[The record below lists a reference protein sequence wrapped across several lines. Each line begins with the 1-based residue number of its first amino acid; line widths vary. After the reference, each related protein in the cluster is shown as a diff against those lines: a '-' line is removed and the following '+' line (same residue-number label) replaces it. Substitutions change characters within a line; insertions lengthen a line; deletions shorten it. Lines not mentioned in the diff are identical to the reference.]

1 MRYKCN
7 MCGKKFDHKN
17 DWRRH
22 KARKRPCQK
31 VTPKRLLKNAPKFP
45 CPNCDKKYTRKFNL
59 YRHLRTVHGI
69 SDLYSEMEQKLEQ
82 NPRSLLSS
90 PESDEEHDEYD
101 TEFSDDIHGSSQT
114 RGHTS
119 EMGAMS
125 SQKRRLFCSFCKKS
139 ITRKNFSRHK
149 RVCKMRLE
157 HLREESLNAVLE
169 AKDKMLSQKEEEILK
184 LKNEKDKQLIAL
196 KQEKEE
202 IEKQYLE
209 FMKEMARKSTN
220 KIVYNNNRNVN
231 MFYIINNYDDA
242 ENYEA
247 LMCPKLS
254 TGEISYLHNKGPITG
269 GYQLIMDRCV
279 TGKDMDKRPFH
290 CVDESRNKYL
300 LRTNNDWKVD
310 NGGQRII
317 EDAIE
322 KIRGAYNTEIK
333 YNDTRE
339 VRDKK
344 LAIISDLMDL
354 EIKGKKRIL
363 KELNKHTLLK
373 NNVEE

>member
-1 MRYKCN
+1 MSIYKCN
-7 MCGKKFDHKN
+7 RCEKEFKLKG
-17 DWRRH
+17 DWKRH
-22 KARKRPCQK
+22 KARKFPCQK
-31 VTPKRLLKNAPKFP
+31 KSRKKFPKNARKFP
-45 CPNCDKKYTRKFNL
+45 CPHCGKRYISQYNL
-59 YRHLRTVHGI
+59 DRHLSTSCKGSLIKPEIEQKMRKKSSEVKYGSEDSKLSYDYIDVGGAEKHGI
-69 SDLYSEMEQKLEQ
+69 PDSGDKLGKLPPKLGQLMSKNASLISANNGHMCTFCGQKL
-82 NPRSLLSS
+82 S
-90 PESDEEHDEYD
+90 
-101 TEFSDDIHGSSQT
+101 
-114 RGHTS
+114 
-119 EMGAMS
+119 A
-125 SQKRRLFCSFCKKS
+125 KRHLQRHLKTCKK
-139 ITRKNFSRHK
+139 K
-149 RVCKMRLE
+149 REYEVK
-157 HLREESLNAVLE
+157 
-169 AKDKMLSQKEEEILK
+169 ILI
-184 LKNEKDKQLIAL
+184 NQKDKQLIAL

-202 IEKQYLE
+202 IEKQFLE

-220 KIVYNNNRNVN
+220 KVVYNDNRNVN

-247 LMCPKLS
+247 LMSPKLS
-254 TGEISYLHNKGPITG
+254 TGEISYLRNKGPTTG

-279 TGKDMDKRPFH
+279 TGKDMNKRPFH

-339 VRDKK
+339 VRDRK

-363 KELNKHTLLK
+363 RELNKHTLLK